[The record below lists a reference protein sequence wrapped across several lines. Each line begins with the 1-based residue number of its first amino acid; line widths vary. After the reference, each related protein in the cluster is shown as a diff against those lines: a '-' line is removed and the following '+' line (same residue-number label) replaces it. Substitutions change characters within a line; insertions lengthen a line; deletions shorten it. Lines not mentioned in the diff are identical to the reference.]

1 MRQKM
6 SDDELGK
13 HFYNYVNRG
22 WPNQTW
28 TWESLPD
35 VSKKFYIERAKKAK
49 ERYKNENVR

>member
-1 MRQKM
+1 MI
-6 SDDELGK
+6 DEEELGK

-22 WPNQTW
+22 WPNKTW

-49 ERYKNENVR
+49 ERYKNEDVLHQ